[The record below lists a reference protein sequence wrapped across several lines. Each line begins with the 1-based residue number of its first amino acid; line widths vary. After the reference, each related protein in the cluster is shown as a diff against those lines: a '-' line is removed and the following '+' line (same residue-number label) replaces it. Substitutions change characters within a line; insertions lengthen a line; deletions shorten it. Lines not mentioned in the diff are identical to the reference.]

1 MQPRRVSARFQPSYS
16 RRKVI
21 HEKLSEKIDP
31 RACRCGCCADA
42 VARRRL
48 AGSRAIRTYAPGA
61 DGLPFGCRKILRR
74 TCRQAAADE
83 CLPAREQGEAVGWLP
98 QGGGIARRV
107 TDDGTACTAS
117 CPQSRSSE
125 RWSGM
130 TNQRKVITLQA
141 RIVKGSINH
150 PDRTA

>member
-1 MQPRRVSARFQPSYS
+1 TWHGPLMQPRRVSARFQPSYS

-21 HEKLSEKIDP
+21 HEKLSEEIDP

-61 DGLPFGCRKILRR
+61 DGLPFGCRKILCR

-83 CLPAREQGEAVGWLP
+83 CLPANKAKLS
-98 QGGGIARRV
+98 
-107 TDDGTACTAS
+107 DGC
-117 CPQSRSSE
+117 
-125 RWSGM
+125 
-130 TNQRKVITLQA
+130 RKV
-141 RIVKGSINH
+141 VESHGG
-150 PDRTA
+150 